1 MSDDELRRLLERA
14 GVQAERL
21 ASIVRDALRFEAADS
36 ARPAAPTPIDQ
47 LTARER
53 QVLDLVLEGLSS
65 KEIAKRLGIA
75 RATARCHT
83 QNTLTKLGVYTRAQA
98 AALAARSRYVPVQHA
113 SEQRHVGAGDAAG
126 VQPEIAARLTRREMQ
141 VLRCLAA
148 GLGRAEIAERLFV
161 SPHTARTHIQRLMAK
176 LDVHSIVGAMA
187 LARKAGVIPL
197 DAAST

>member
-1 MSDDELRRLLERA
+1 VNDDELRRLLERA

-83 QNTLTKLGVYTRAQA
+83 QNTLTKLGVYNRAQA
-98 AALAARSRYVPVQHA
+98 AALAARSRCVSVRRDA
-113 SEQRHVGAGDAAG
+113 EAGDAGG
-126 VQPEIAARLTRREMQ
+126 VQPEIAARLTRREIQ

-176 LDVHSIVGAMA
+176 LDVHSILGAMA
-187 LARKAGVIPL
+187 LARKAGVTPL

>member
-1 MSDDELRRLLERA
+1 VNDDELRRLLERA

-36 ARPAAPTPIDQ
+36 ARPTEPTPIDQ

-83 QNTLTKLGVYTRAQA
+83 QNTLTKLGVYNRAQA
-98 AALAARSRYVPVQHA
+98 AALAVRSRYVSVH
-113 SEQRHVGAGDAAG
+113 RDTAGGG
-126 VQPEIAARLTRREMQ
+126 VARSQPEIAARLTRREIQ

-176 LDVHSIVGAMA
+176 LDVHSILGAMA
-187 LARKAGVIPL
+187 AARKAGVTPL

>member
-1 MSDDELRRLLERA
+1 
-14 GVQAERL
+14 
-21 ASIVRDALRFEAADS
+21 
-36 ARPAAPTPIDQ
+36 
-47 LTARER
+47 
-53 QVLDLVLEGLSS
+53 
-65 KEIAKRLGIA
+65 
-75 RATARCHT
+75 
-83 QNTLTKLGVYTRAQA
+83 
-98 AALAARSRYVPVQHA
+98 
-113 SEQRHVGAGDAAG
+113 
-126 VQPEIAARLTRREMQ
+126 MQ